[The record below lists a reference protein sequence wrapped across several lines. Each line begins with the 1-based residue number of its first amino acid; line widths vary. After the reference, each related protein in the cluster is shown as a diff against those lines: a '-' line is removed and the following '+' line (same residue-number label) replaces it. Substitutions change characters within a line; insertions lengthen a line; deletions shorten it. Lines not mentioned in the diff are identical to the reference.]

1 MTAQRVAKHHL
12 PNDLWSHHV
21 GGAHKRLEGRI
32 CALPRLV
39 GCQLGRTKVSEL
51 DAGEVL
57 AQDVGGFDVAVAD
70 VLAVE
75 VLHAVTCERLDT
87 VTNCSSLKIP
97 VCLPIL
103 AA

>member
-1 MTAQRVAKHHL
+1 
-12 PNDLWSHHV
+12 
-21 GGAHKRLEGRI
+21 
-32 CALPRLV
+32 
-39 GCQLGRTKVSEL
+39 
-51 DAGEVL
+51 
-57 AQDVGGFDVAVAD
+57 VAD